1 MSKIKQTKSRG
12 PRQTQID
19 CSRQWI
25 VGAYSK
31 LITTMPDEKIT
42 ITAICST
49 AGVGRQT
56 FYRHF
61 SNKKDVFAYQMDH
74 GYDLYCE
81 QIRKLPR
88 ESVTIEILLVEAFD
102 FWQQHQTVLN
112 PLAQSKDLNHWFMEM
127 FTRIWRRIASEFL
140 PVSRSSQYDIEF
152 QIAGITGV
160 FLHWLER
167 DMKES
172 PEEIARFIVTLLD
185 SHAVNRGASPH
196 IAGR

>member
-1 MSKIKQTKSRG
+1 MKKSGQTNPRS
-12 PRQTQID
+12 PRQAQID

-25 VGAYSK
+25 VGAYSQ

-42 ITAICST
+42 ISAICST

-61 SNKKDVFAYQMDH
+61 KNKKDVFTYQINH
-74 GYDLYCE
+74 GYELYCE
-81 QIRKLPR
+81 KLRKLPR
-88 ESVTIEILLVEAFD
+88 ESLTMEILLVEAFE

-127 FTRIWRRIASEFL
+127 FARVWRRIAREFL
-140 PVSRSSQYDIEF
+140 PVSNYSQYDIEF
-152 QIAGITGV
+152 QISGINGV
-160 FLHWLER
+160 FLHWLKR

-172 PEEIARFIVTLLD
+172 PADIAKMIVNLLD
-185 SHAVNRGASPH
+185 SHAFSRGT
-196 IAGR
+196 

>member
-1 MSKIKQTKSRG
+1 MPKVPPTKPRS

-19 CSRQWI
+19 SSRQWI

-31 LITTMPDEKIT
+31 LITTTPDENIT

-61 SNKKDVFAYQMDH
+61 NNKKDVFIYQMSH
-74 GYDLYCE
+74 GYELYCE
-81 QIRKLPR
+81 QLRKLPR
-88 ESVTIEILLVEAFD
+88 ETVTIDVLLVEAFE

-112 PLAQSKDLNHWFMEM
+112 PLAQAKDMNHWFVEM
-127 FTRIWRRIASEFL
+127 FTRIWRDIASEFL
-140 PVSRSSQYDIEF
+140 PVSESNQYDIEF
-152 QIAGITGV
+152 QIAGIAGV
-160 FLHWLER
+160 FLHWLRR

-172 PEEIARFIVTLLD
+172 PEEIANIIVNLLNIH
-185 SHAVNRGASPH
+185 SVNYTE
-196 IAGR
+196 

>member
-1 MSKIKQTKSRG
+1 MPNNAPIKSRS
-12 PRQTQID
+12 PRQAQID
-19 CSRQWI
+19 SSRQWI

-42 ITAICST
+42 ISAICST

-61 SNKKDVFAYQMDH
+61 SNKKDVFTYQMNH
-74 GYDLYCE
+74 GYELYSE

-88 ESVTIEILLVEAFD
+88 ESLSMEILLVEAFE
-102 FWQQHQTVLN
+102 FWKKHQTVLN

-127 FTRIWRRIASEFL
+127 FTRVWRRIAREFL
-140 PVSRSSQYDIEF
+140 PVSTSSQYDIEF
-152 QIAGITGV
+152 QIAGINGV
-160 FLHWLER
+160 FLHWLKR

-172 PEEIARFIVTLLD
+172 PADIAKMIVNLLD
-185 SHAVNRGASPH
+185 SHAFNREN
-196 IAGR
+196 